1 MLNAVAKE
9 RERVCLV
16 HVVHAMTR
24 NEQSPHVSLFLFRY
38 EPELHAAAN
47 FKIAATGAN
56 IKIYQNGAMAGTARN
71 VQTLS
76 EGIQEIYR
84 NSYA

>member
-1 MLNAVAKE
+1 MSKAPKFTCIIWIEVLY
-9 RERVCLV
+9 VCV
-16 HVVHAMTR
+16 C
-24 NEQSPHVSLFLFRY
+24 RY

-47 FKIAATGAN
+47 FKIASTGAN
-56 IKIYQNGAMAGTARN
+56 IKIYQNGAMAGTAKN

-84 NSYA
+84 NA